1 MIPVIRIRDEDGS
14 WIEIPA
20 LRGKTAYEYA
30 VEHGYKGTEAD
41 FSDKVGDIAFAPN
54 AEEVEF

>member
-30 VEHGYKGTEAD
+30 VEKGYTGSEEEFAERMN
-41 FSDKVGDIAFAPN
+41 DIASAPN
-54 AEEVEF
+54 AEEATF

>member
-30 VEHGYKGTEAD
+30 VEKGYQGSEED
-41 FSDKVGDIAFAPN
+41 FATKLGEIASAPN